1 MAYVSQEL
9 KSKLSPTIK
18 AICKKYKVKAS
29 IAVRHHS
36 TLVLNVK
43 SGKID
48 FIENYIKTDADKV
61 VANKMSADTIAHIRK
76 NQSLDVNTY
85 WAHEHYSGKAK
96 QFLTEMISAMKGPDF
111 FDHTDAQSDY
121 FHCSHY
127 IDINIGKWDK
137 PYIVEKV

>member
-9 KSKLSPTIK
+9 KSKLSPKIK
-18 AICKKYKVKAS
+18 AICKKHGVKAS

-61 VANKMSADTIAHIRK
+61 AANKMSADTIAHIRK

-111 FDHTDAQSDY
+111 FDETDAQTDY

>member
-1 MAYVSQEL
+1 LSFSSWDCFLPKLYLLPFEFADILFFVSYQTEYV
-9 KSKLSPTIK
+9 
-18 AICKKYKVKAS
+18 
-29 IAVRHHS
+29 
-36 TLVLNVK
+36 
-43 SGKID
+43 
-48 FIENYIKTDADKV
+48 
-61 VANKMSADTIAHIRK
+61 IRK

-96 QFLTEMISAMKGPDF
+96 QFLTEMISAMKGPEF

-137 PYIVEKV
+137 PYIVETV

>member
-61 VANKMSADTIAHIRK
+61 AANKMSPDTIAHIRK

-85 WAHEHYSGKAK
+85 WAHEHYSGKAR

-111 FDHTDAQSDY
+111 FDHTDAQTDY

-127 IDINIGKWDK
+127 IDINIGKWVK
-137 PYIVEKV
+137 PYIVETV

>member
-29 IAVRHHS
+29 VAVRHHS

-61 VANKMSADTIAHIRK
+61 AANKMSPDTIAHIRK

-85 WAHEHYSGKAK
+85 WAHEHYSGKAR

-111 FDHTDAQSDY
+111 FDHTDAQTDY

-137 PYIVEKV
+137 PYIVETV

>member
-9 KSKLSPTIK
+9 KSKVSPQIK

-61 VANKMSADTIAHIRK
+61 VANKMSPDTIAHIRK

>member
-1 MAYVSQEL
+1 MAYVSQDL
-9 KSKLSPTIK
+9 KSKLTPKIK
-18 AICKKYKVKAS
+18 AICKKYGVKAS
-29 IAVRHHS
+29 IAVRNHM

-61 VANKMSADTIAHIRK
+61 VANKMSADTIAYFRK

-96 QFLTEMISAMKGPDF
+96 QFLTEMIAAMKGPDF
-111 FDHTDAQSDY
+111 FDETDAQVDY

>member
-61 VANKMSADTIAHIRK
+61 AANKMSPDTIAHIRK

-111 FDHTDAQSDY
+111 FDETDAQTDY

>member
-18 AICKKYKVKAS
+18 TICKKYGVKAS
-29 IAVRHHS
+29 IAVRNHR

-48 FIENYIKTDADKV
+48 FIENYIKTDANKV
-61 VANKMSADTIAHIRK
+61 AANKMSPETIAQIRK
-76 NQSLDVNTY
+76 DQSLDVNTY

-111 FDHTDAQSDY
+111 FDETDAQTDY
-121 FHCSHY
+121 FHVSHY
-127 IDINIGKWDK
+127 IDINIGKWNK

>member
-61 VANKMSADTIAHIRK
+61 AANKMSPDTIAHIRK

-111 FDHTDAQSDY
+111 FDHTDAQTDY

-137 PYIVEKV
+137 PYIVETV

>member
-9 KSKLSPTIK
+9 KSKLSPKIK

-61 VANKMSADTIAHIRK
+61 AANKMSPDTIAHIRK

-96 QFLTEMISAMKGPDF
+96 QFLTEMISAMKGPEF
-111 FDHTDAQSDY
+111 FDHTDAQTDY

>member
-9 KSKLSPTIK
+9 KSKLSPKIK
-18 AICKKYKVKAS
+18 AICKKHGVKAS

-61 VANKMSADTIAHIRK
+61 VANKMSPDTIAHIRK

-96 QFLTEMISAMKGPDF
+96 QFLTEMISAMKGPEF
-111 FDHTDAQSDY
+111 FDHSDAQTDY

>member
-9 KSKLSPTIK
+9 KSKLSPKIK
-18 AICKKYKVKAS
+18 AICKKHGVKAS

-48 FIENYIKTDADKV
+48 FIENYIKTDADKIA
-61 VANKMSADTIAHIRK
+61 ANKMSADTIAHIRK

-96 QFLTEMISAMKGPDF
+96 QFLTEMIAAMKGPDF
-111 FDHTDAQSDY
+111 FDETDAQVDY

>member
-9 KSKLSPTIK
+9 KSKLSPKIK

-121 FHCSHY
+121 FHRSHY
-127 IDINIGKWDK
+127 IDINIGKWDR

>member
-1 MAYVSQEL
+1 MAYVSQDL

-18 AICKKYKVKAS
+18 AICKKHGVKAS

-61 VANKMSADTIAHIRK
+61 AANKMSLDTIAHIRK

-111 FDHTDAQSDY
+111 FDHTDAQTDY

-137 PYIVEKV
+137 PYIVETV

>member
-48 FIENYIKTDADKV
+48 FIENYIETDADKV
-61 VANKMSADTIAHIRK
+61 AANKMSLDTIAHIRK

-96 QFLTEMISAMKGPDF
+96 QFLTEMIGAMKGPDF
-111 FDHTDAQSDY
+111 FDETDAQTDY

-127 IDINIGKWDK
+127 IDINIGKRDK

>member
-9 KSKLSPTIK
+9 KAKLAPKIK
-18 AICKKYKVKAS
+18 EICKKHGVKAS

-61 VANKMSADTIAHIRK
+61 VANKMSAETIAHIRK
-76 NQSLDVNTY
+76 NQSLDVNTH

-96 QFLTEMISAMKGPDF
+96 KFLTEMIAAMKGPEF
-111 FDHTDAQSDY
+111 FDHTDAQTDY

-137 PYIVEKV
+137 PYIVESV

>member
-9 KSKLSPTIK
+9 KSKLSPKIK
-18 AICKKYKVKAS
+18 AICKKHGVKAS

-61 VANKMSADTIAHIRK
+61 AANKMSADTIAHIRK

-111 FDHTDAQSDY
+111 FDETDAQTDF

>member
-61 VANKMSADTIAHIRK
+61 VANKMSPDTIAHIRK

-111 FDHTDAQSDY
+111 FDHTDAQTDY

>member
-61 VANKMSADTIAHIRK
+61 ASNKMSPDTIAHIRK

-85 WAHEHYSGKAK
+85 WAHEHYSGKAR
-96 QFLTEMISAMKGPDF
+96 QFLTEMISAMKGPEF
-111 FDHTDAQSDY
+111 FDHTDAQTDY

-137 PYIVEKV
+137 PYIVETV

>member
-1 MAYVSQEL
+1 MAYVSQDL
-9 KSKLSPTIK
+9 KSKLTPKIK
-18 AICKKYKVKAS
+18 AICKKYGVKAS
-29 IAVRHHS
+29 IAVRNHM

-61 VANKMSADTIAHIRK
+61 VANKMSADTIAYIRK

-96 QFLTEMISAMKGPDF
+96 QFLTEMIAAMKGPDF
-111 FDHTDAQSDY
+111 FDETDAQVDY

>member
-29 IAVRHHS
+29 VAVRNHS

-48 FIENYIKTDADKV
+48 FIENYIKTDADKI
-61 VANKMSADTIAHIRK
+61 VANKMSPETIAHIRK

-111 FDHTDAQSDY
+111 FDHTDAQTDY

-127 IDINIGKWDK
+127 VDINIGKWDK
-137 PYIVEKV
+137 PYIVETV

>member
-9 KSKLSPTIK
+9 KSKLSPKIK
-18 AICKKYKVKAS
+18 AICKKHGVKAS

-48 FIENYIKTDADKV
+48 FIENYIKTDADKIA
-61 VANKMSADTIAHIRK
+61 ANKMSADTIAHIRK

-85 WAHEHYSGKAK
+85 WAHEHYSGKAR
-96 QFLTEMISAMKGPDF
+96 QFLTEMIAAMKGPDF
-111 FDHTDAQSDY
+111 FDETDAQVDY

>member
-9 KSKLSPTIK
+9 KSKLSPKIK
-18 AICKKYKVKAS
+18 AICKKHGVKAS

-61 VANKMSADTIAHIRK
+61 VANKMSADTIAYIRK

-111 FDHTDAQSDY
+111 FDETDAQTDY